1 MKIIFSF
8 FFILVFSSSIN
19 AQKIA
24 TIKISYLIT
33 NSIVY
38 SDFIK
43 KLNITKKSF
52 TNNLKVEEEKLI
64 FQEKNIEDS
73 KLILDDIS
81 LNKLIDTYNIE
92 INKYQ
97 KKINNFNNEIDQV
110 VNFNQNIIVNEIIP
124 IVQLISETQNIDIV
138 LNEDQYFLSA
148 QNNDNSEFVLKELN
162 KKKIELKIFKIQ

>member
-1 MKIIFSF
+1 LKIIFSF

-64 FQEKNIEDS
+64 FQEKKIEDS

-81 LNKLIDTYNIE
+81 LNKLIEIYNIE
-92 INKYQ
+92 INNYQ

-148 QNNDNSEFVLKELN
+148 QNNDISEFVLKELN

>member
-81 LNKLIDTYNIE
+81 LNKLIEIYNIE
-92 INKYQ
+92 INNYQ
-97 KKINNFNNEIDQV
+97 KK
-110 VNFNQNIIVNEIIP
+110 
-124 IVQLISETQNIDIV
+124 
-138 LNEDQYFLSA
+138 
-148 QNNDNSEFVLKELN
+148 
-162 KKKIELKIFKIQ
+162 